1 MTIKWNECI
10 CLKFVSEARTAPQ
23 RKNATIPE
31 EILNLD
37 EYRACLALKHTRGI
51 GPKTWRELLIR
62 YGTAREAVA
71 DAHMWH
77 MRGVAGKGQVKAF
90 LSRGWENAVEKEFQR
105 SRNKGM
111 EVLCFS
117 EDGFPDMLRHIPD
130 PPLYLYVHGDLS
142 LLQNPGVAVVG
153 ARRCSRYSTEVAEQL
168 GKELARSGITV
179 ISGLADG
186 IDRYAHMGGIQEAGR
201 SLAVLGTG
209 LDLIY
214 PARNR
219 DLWERMAADG
229 LIVTEFAPGTQPDG
243 PNFPQRNRII
253 SGLSLGVV
261 VVQAAVR
268 SGTLITARLAM
279 EQGRE
284 VFVIPGPVDGPGFEG
299 SHQLVRDG
307 ATLVRGVEDILVEL
321 KTILKSRYPESEAG
335 RGEDEQEMKSGAGR
349 VRKKLELTSE
359 EQAVVML
366 LEQGRLQIE
375 AMGEAL
381 DWEAS
386 KVSSVLLMLELKGGV
401 RQLPGMV
408 YELVM

>member
-1 MTIKWNECI
+1 MNLNE
-10 CLKFVSEARTAPQ
+10 F
-23 RKNATIPE
+23 
-31 EILNLD
+31 
-37 EYRACLALKHTRGI
+37 RACLALKHTRGI
-51 GPKTWRELLIR
+51 GPRTWRELLVR
-62 YGTAREAVA
+62 YETAEAAVA
-71 DAHMWH
+71 DVHMWH
-77 MRGVAGKGQVKAF
+77 MRGAAGKKQVRQF
-90 LSRGWENAVEKEFQR
+90 LAEGWEVAADREFAAAQAR
-105 SRNKGM
+105 GM
-111 EVLCFS
+111 DVLCFS
-117 EDGFPDMLRHIPD
+117 DENFPEVLRHIPD
-130 PPLYLYVHGDLS
+130 PPLYLYVHGDRS
-142 LLQNPGVAVVG
+142 LLRNPGVAVVG
-153 ARRCSRYSTEVAEQL
+153 ARRCTRYSTEVAMQL
-168 GKELARSGITV
+168 GQELSRAGITV

-186 IDRYAHMGGIQEAGR
+186 IDRHAHLGGIRETGS

-219 DLWERMAADG
+219 DIWELMAEKG
-229 LIVTEFAPGTQPDG
+229 LILTEYPPGTKPDG
-243 PNFPQRNRII
+243 PNFPHRNRII

-261 VVQAAVR
+261 VVQAAVK

-321 KTILKSRYPESEAG
+321 KTILKSRYPES
-335 RGEDEQEMKSGAGR
+335 GAGR
-349 VRKKLELTSE
+349 EEGEAEQEGASGPENRRNEMDLTDE
-359 EQAVVML
+359 EQAVVRV

-381 DWEAS
+381 EWEAS
-386 KVSSVLLMLELKGGV
+386 RVSRVLLMLELKGGV

-408 YELVM
+408 YELVI